1 MNFENFADLLKL
13 NKDRGPL
20 EFERFISIAEN
31 NNNNKKKNYRNVDV
45 KRTEKKSHDL
55 LSVLAYSLTI

>member
-31 NNNNKKKNYRNVDV
+31 NNNNKKKIIEMWML
-45 KRTEKKSHDL
+45 KELKKNPMTYCL
-55 LSVLAYSLTI
+55 Y

>member
-20 EFERFISIAEN
+20 EFERFIAIAE
-31 NNNNKKKNYRNVDV
+31 KKKKINYRNVDV
-45 KRTEKKSHDL
+45 KRTEKNPVTYYL
-55 LSVLAYSLTI
+55 Y